1 MKAIIWCRCS
11 TDESRQDV
19 ELQIKPCKEYCE
31 KNNWEYDI
39 ISDYVSGFK
48 GVSPKLQFILNEIA
62 KGTYQVI
69 VVYSL
74 DRFSRLKPNLT
85 EKMLNHIT
93 DCKCRFIS
101 LQENLDS
108 DNPMI
113 WYCFK
118 GLWLYFANQYSIN
131 LSKKIKAGM
140 EKAKEKGVAVGRP
153 KGSKDKKI
161 RNKKGYYKRVYKFK
175 VDSSKNI
182 QPNKEVVF

>member
-1 MKAIIWCRCS
+1 MKAIIWSRCS

-31 KNNWEYDI
+31 KQGWEYDI
-39 ISDYVSGFK
+39 AYEYVSGYK
-48 GVSPKLQFILNEIA
+48 KIPDKLQHILNLIA
-62 KGTYQVI
+62 QNKYQVI

-74 DRFSRLKPNLT
+74 DRFSRLKPSIT

-101 LQENLDS
+101 IQENLDS
-108 DNPMI
+108 ENPMI

-118 GLWLYFANQYSIN
+118 GLWIYFANQYSLN

-140 EKAKEKGVAVGRP
+140 LKAKQQGKPIGRR
-153 KGSKDKKI
+153 KGSKDKKK
-161 RNKKGYYKRVYKFK
+161 RANKGYLLRKYNFK
-175 VDSSKNI
+175 LNSDSK
-182 QPNKEVVF
+182 

>member
-1 MKAIIWCRCS
+1 MTKAIIWTACS

-19 ELQIKPCKEYCE
+19 DLQIKPCEEYC
-31 KNNWEYDI
+31 KQQGWDYNVVYDYASRYKSI
-39 ISDYVSGFK
+39 
-48 GVSPKLQFILNEIA
+48 PAKLQQVLDEIA

-74 DRFSRLKPNLT
+74 DRFSRQKPNIT
-85 EKMLNHIT
+85 EKMLSHIT

-101 LQENLDS
+101 ILERLDS

-118 GLWLYFANQYSIN
+118 GIWMYFAHQYSEN

-140 EKAKEKGVAVGRP
+140 ALAKKEGKPIGR
-153 KGSKDKKI
+153 KVGSKDKKQ
-161 RNKKGYYKRVYKFK
+161 RSKKGYYKRVYNFK
-175 VDSSKNI
+175 LNSGSK
-182 QPNKEVVF
+182 